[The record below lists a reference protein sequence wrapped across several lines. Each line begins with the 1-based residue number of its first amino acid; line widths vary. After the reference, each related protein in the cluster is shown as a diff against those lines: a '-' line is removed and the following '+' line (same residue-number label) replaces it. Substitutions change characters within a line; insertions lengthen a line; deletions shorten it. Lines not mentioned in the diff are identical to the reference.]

1 MLNKKN
7 IACLIF
13 VFISLKIYAEDDFNV
28 ISQCTD
34 EYETSCDLVLING
47 SEKNIFLRNIKLPS
61 IEEIGKD
68 VFHVVS
74 SCGSPCVGNYFI
86 GKHAKDYTEEL
97 IKVDF
102 KSKCIIESDSNE
114 KKIYAKKIFSNT
126 RKTLINLNE
135 KKFDILPSKFNYYS
149 DFNEM
154 SYFDKFGNLNLIAND
169 FGEILFKKK
178 IKNPCGNYEK

>member
-13 VFISLKIYAEDDFNV
+13 VFLSLKIYAEDDFNV

-47 SEKNIFLRNIKLPS
+47 SEKNIFLRNIKSPS

-86 GKHAKDYTEEL
+86 GKHAKYYTEEL

-102 KSKCIIESDSNE
+102 KSKCVIESDSNE
-114 KKIYAKKIFSNT
+114 KNME
-126 RKTLINLNE
+126 NN
-135 KKFDILPSKFNYYS
+135 
-149 DFNEM
+149 
-154 SYFDKFGNLNLIAND
+154 
-169 FGEILFKKK
+169 
-178 IKNPCGNYEK
+178 